1 MDDTTYLGRP
11 WRARLAT
18 ATALAAALAGSLAG
32 CSDSGSGQ
40 GDDDKDEPSQ
50 AASAVPGLQGE
61 WEAMPEQADK
71 VDATLTSQGYDCTI
85 HGDTALDLR
94 VCSKGALVKSG
105 SKDPGY
111 PTVSSLRFMAATD
124 GTIVL
129 ARIEASG
136 GPTDPARK
144 LLAKAL
150 LPAEDVQVFMAKG
163 TNLSWGSAAP
173 VPNEPG
179 STMLTAKG
187 WDGTESAD
195 PAFDPL
201 SVTKET
207 ALPILEKAKL
217 TCEFTETDEWGTPRP
232 ALGCVDPAYK
242 VKGAANKLA
251 SAQLALV
258 DAGSGVTT
266 IIVEGRLATSISANS
281 GAITR
286 LLPKVVGALDDPG
299 VEAAA
304 DWVSKNLD
312 GLPHSAYV
320 GQWRID
326 LQVVPTGGFGGWPHV
341 RATLSQE
348 PPNLGAI
355 NPFAK
360 APEPSATPESESAT
374 PTDGGGSPTQ
384 AAG

>member
-1 MDDTTYLGRP
+1 MRTRLGV
-11 WRARLAT
+11 AVAT
-18 ATALAAALAGSLAG
+18 LLTVTLAGSLAG
-32 CSDSGSGQ
+32 CSDSGSGD
-40 GDDDKDEPSQ
+40 GGKEEEPSPG
-50 AASAVPGLQGE
+50 ASALPGLQGD
-61 WEAMPEQADK
+61 WEPVPDQAAK
-71 VDATLTSQGYDCTI
+71 VDATLTGQGYDCTM

-94 VCSKGALVKSG
+94 VCSKGVLVKSG
-105 SKDPGY
+105 KNDPGY
-111 PTVSSLRFMAATD
+111 PTVSSLRFMAASD

-150 LPAEDVQVFMAKG
+150 LPAQDVQVFMAKG

-179 STMLTAKG
+179 TTMLTAKG

-207 ALPILEKAKL
+207 ALPVLEKAKL
-217 TCEFTETDEWGTPRP
+217 ACEFTETDEWGTPRP
-232 ALGCVDPAYK
+232 ALGCVDPAYQ
-242 VKGAANKLA
+242 VKGAENKLA
-251 SAQLALV
+251 AAQLALV

-266 IIVEGRLATSISANS
+266 IIVEGRLAASVSANS
-281 GAITR
+281 GAVTR
-286 LLPKVVGALDDPG
+286 LLPKVVEAVDDPG

-304 DWVSKNLD
+304 AWVLKNLD
-312 GLPHSAYV
+312 GVPHAAYV

-326 LQVVPTGGFGGWPHV
+326 IAVVPSGGFGGLPLV

-360 APEPSATPESESAT
+360 PPEAADSEEPAPAEES
-374 PTDGGGSPTQ
+374 SPTET
-384 AAG
+384 AASPGSG